1 MSGGSIAYHL
11 RPNKNVERKLFIDL
25 LRRVG
30 RHVNISDYTYIG
42 FAGPF
47 AEDFKEIHAALRIQ
61 KMISIEMDENVPNR
75 QKFNYPA
82 RFIEYFHGT
91 SGEYIKNSDE
101 VETPT
106 IVWLDYTKASKLNT
120 QINEFR
126 DLISKLNSLDIVKI
140 TLNAHTSAIAQN
152 TPPKQNPNEFRA
164 KKFKERVDD
173 LWEDEIT
180 VDDILEENLPKT
192 LLKKIKKSL
201 SGLSKT
207 GFYFQP
213 LSAYSYQD
221 GMQMFTLTG
230 IILEARNA
238 INKQN
243 FFTRSRLE
251 HWPFSNLDWS
261 DPINISVPDLS
272 AKERMAIDAELPLDQ
287 GTLPNIPPGIH
298 LHRALGFAPCES
310 DQLEKGISLLDNYA
324 RFYRSYPMFSK
335 TEI

>member
-11 RPNKNVERKLFIDL
+11 RPNKNVERKLFVDL

-61 KMISIEMDENVPNR
+61 NMTSIEMDENVLNR

-82 RFIEYFHGT
+82 KFIKYFHGS
-91 SGEYIKNSDE
+91 SGDYIKNSDE
-101 VETPT
+101 IETPA
-106 IVWLDYTKASKLNT
+106 IVWLDYTKASKINT

-152 TPPKQNPNEFRA
+152 TPPNQNPNEYRA
-164 KKFKERVDD
+164 IKFKERIDD

-192 LLKKIKKSL
+192 LLKIIKKSL

-230 IILEARNA
+230 IILEARNS
-238 INKQN
+238 IIKQRFLN
-243 FFTRSRLE
+243 ESRLE
-251 HWPFSNLDWS
+251 YWPFSNLDWS

-272 AKERMAIDAELPLDQ
+272 IKERMEIDAHLPLD
-287 GTLPNIPPGIH
+287 GKVLPNIPAGIH
-298 LHRALGFAPCES
+298 LHRLLGFAPSEIN
-310 DQLEKGISLLDNYA
+310 QLQKGINLLDNYA

-335 TEI
+335 TEF